1 MKFSRCF
8 RCMEEIP
15 EYPCSHCGYD
25 PVSTPSQP
33 YALRPGTIVRGKY
46 IIGVP
51 LGQGGFG
58 ITYIGWD
65 LSTQRKV
72 AIKEYFP
79 SGQVSRNTTIS
90 NVLQWY
96 STNSARL
103 AQDGGMESFQKEAR
117 KMALVANI
125 PQVVN
130 VLEVFQENA
139 TAYIV
144 MDFVEGETLQKR
156 LRKKGTMSWEQAK
169 EIFLPVANAMAK
181 VHEAGL
187 IHRDLSPDNLML
199 QPDGAVKILDLGAAK
214 DLNINTGASSM
225 QVAKGG
231 FSPLEQYTQ
240 RGGSGPWTDVY
251 ALAATLYYTLTG
263 VVPPA
268 AVDRVSADPLR
279 WDLPQLLMLPRNVLA
294 AMQKAMV
301 LLSDKRT
308 QTMAEFAAQLEKQD
322 IIRTEDVRR
331 KKWLIPT
338 VAAAAV
344 VLVVGAVAFLGGGKS
359 ESGSGSLKS
368 SISGSQTTRVSDHP
382 RDFDEDP
389 EYTALVENGTR
400 YTYSYAND
408 SLMELYFDSDD
419 RERCRVFTDS
429 EGKRAFLFAA
439 EYDDNGNITEERFY
453 DGDGILQRLD
463 VTTYSAAGKR
473 LSYVCQD
480 GNNRVVTRTT
490 WDYDSQ
496 DRVVSITRE
505 ENGTVVHRSKAT
517 YAADGTQT
525 STWTNSDG
533 SGGESRYNE
542 NGDIIYHT
550 NYDENGKQ
558 TYRVEYDY
566 NADGQMTHAYQY
578 NKSNALTYQTDY
590 FYNGDLLERLVGYSG
605 GEKSHTQ
612 ISLYGPRDISFGYEY
627 ISEYSHTNNES
638 VSSISGETFRSFD
651 TDLSGD
657 EYATNSVTYYSW
669 RNEYLK
675 AEYYKLDGSPSS
687 VYEYQYDDDGNETGH
702 TSTYYDYYSNT
713 YSITE
718 YDADNRPLAENSYN
732 IADDTRASWTEY
744 EYAGNACTKTEYD
757 ADGSVTGWQ
766 ESLTNDDG
774 ETLWTKNYN
783 ADGSLYYTYEYHF
796 DANGEPT
803 GHTHTYYSSYD
814 GSRYVTE
821 YDANWKELWRKTYD
835 ANGKLIKSE

>member
-1 MKFSRCF
+1 MEFIRCF
-8 RCMEEIP
+8 RCMEETP

-25 PVSTPSQP
+25 PATDPSQA
-33 YALRPGTIVRGKY
+33 YVLRPGTILRGKY
-46 IIGVP
+46 IIGAP

-65 LSTQRKV
+65 LSAERKV

-90 NVLQWY
+90 NELLWY
-96 STNSARL
+96 TTDQARSA
-103 AQDGGMESFQKEAR
+103 QGGGMESFQKEAR

-156 LRKKGTMSWEQAK
+156 LKKKGLMSWEQAK

-225 QVAKGG
+225 QVAKGC

-331 KKWLIPT
+331 KKWLIPA
-338 VAAAAV
+338 VAAAAL

-368 SISGSQTTRVSDHP
+368 SISDSRTTRVSDHP

-389 EYTALVENGTR
+389 EYTALVKNGTR
-400 YTYSYAND
+400 YTYSFAND
-408 SLMELYFDSDD
+408 SRMELYFDSDD

-463 VTTYSAAGKR
+463 VTTYSAAGKQ

-505 ENGTVVHRSKAT
+505 ENGTVVHRSEAT
-517 YAADGTQT
+517 YAADGTRT
-525 STWTNSDG
+525 STWTNPDG

-550 NYDENGKQ
+550 NYDENGEQ
-558 TYRVEYDY
+558 TYHAEYDY

-578 NKSNALTYQTDY
+578 DKSNALDYQTDY
-590 FYNGDLLERLVGYSG
+590 FYNGDLLERQVGYSG
-605 GEKSHTQ
+605 GEKSYTQ

-627 ISEYSHTNNES
+627 ISEYSHSNNES
-638 VSSISGETFRSFD
+638 VSSISGETFRSFG
-651 TDLSGD
+651 TDLSGG

-669 RNEYLK
+669 MNDYLK

-702 TSTYYDYYSNT
+702 TNTYYDYYSNT

-718 YDADNRPLAENSYN
+718 YDADDRPLAENSYN
-732 IADDTRASWTEY
+732 IADDTRVSWTEY
-744 EYAGNACTKTEYD
+744 EYTGNACTKTEYD
-757 ADGSVTGWQ
+757 ADGSITGWQ

-783 ADGSLYYTYEYHF
+783 ADGSLYYTYEFHF